1 MYDAHPMRALRVLA
15 AGAAATVAFTG
26 SSAWTAPTRVR
37 MTDDAVLFLPPAL
50 RSVIAQ
56 RHDPLLRGMLEPMT
70 REDDPAHRPRR
81 SGGTLE
87 SSIDSAFRDLVKA
100 VDSHQPFGEIA
111 RRFGILAHFVADAGF
126 PPGSG
131 GPDGDRRYAHF
142 AAFCESRR
150 PKFPLVFYGHDSPA
164 LARGDVTGFAAAIV
178 ERARAQDSDLARAYA
193 QAPSWDDPASFD
205 DRSIPFAIA
214 SLSYSRAVTDV
225 AQAWVAAWRACHGDL
240 AGTPYLAPSTTKG
253 TAR

>member
-111 RRFGILAHFVADAGF
+111 RRFGILAHF
-126 PPGSG
+126 
-131 GPDGDRRYAHF
+131 